1 MITDDEKDVKI
12 WGGRQ
17 AAGDLIVQVG
27 TARTDSDGAASQR
40 LLSLVT
46 DINGTPSEK
55 AYVDGAGAIVATAV
69 TSSGSTKL
77 SALAGTPASGTGIT
91 LGTSAELR
99 SVVHKITADYTA
111 FQTAGTTNDV
121 TLWTLPAKTRILR
134 IIGDVTTKFLGGAIS
149 AVVMRVGKAANGAEY
164 LLDKDVFT
172 AAVTAGDAAAEIG
185 ASLLSATVADITWAS
200 TQAVVMRLTSTTA
213 NLSALT
219 QGSVSLYIECAVYP

>member
-17 AAGDLIVQVG
+17 AAGDLIVQIG
-27 TARTDSDGAASQR
+27 TQRTDSDGASTQR
-40 LLSLVT
+40 LVSFVT

-55 AYVDGAGAIVATAV
+55 AYIDGAGAIS
-69 TSSGSTKL
+69 TSGASKL
-77 SALAGTPASGTGIT
+77 SALAGTPAAGTGIT

-121 TLWTLPAKTRILR
+121 TLWTLPTKTRILR

-172 AAVTAGDAAAEIG
+172 AAVTAGDVAAEIG
-185 ASLLSATVADITWAS
+185 ASLLSATVADLTWGT

-219 QGSVSLYIECAVYP
+219 QGSVALYIECAVYP